1 MLKILSLLLFSMITF
16 SQNSTKLTIYNQY
29 ALVNENFTISLK
41 DGVNEYF
48 YYNIPSN
55 FNLDFIYL
63 SLDAKILNQSIVI
76 PPFQLNKILENQEVD
91 LIHKDGNLIN
101 GKIVKFE
108 NSAAV
113 LSDKN
118 NNLMII
124 PNINDYQIKT
134 NVKYNEKQF
143 KPYIKWEIEAK
154 KGEYPANLTYRV
166 NGISW
171 NADYILIINKN
182 KANIK
187 SFYTINNNTDIE
199 YNNMDV
205 KFVSGEIQNVFN
217 QRRMTRT
224 MSRSSIEKSVS
235 DDDDMVQEN
244 LNEYKIYTYNKK
256 VNLPSNS
263 SKQYEYFSAEDIN
276 IQKILYFETSQYN
289 ELRNEKPFIQY
300 KIKNDKSNKLG
311 YALPTG
317 KFMTYEN
324 LNDELI
330 FTGEDIIKD
339 IPIGDDINIKIGK
352 AFDVLISQNIMSNN
366 AISDKISDIET
377 AIKIKNTASEEKYL
391 EIVNNLYSNYEIL
404 KTTDE
409 YEKLSSNK
417 IKFSF
422 KMKPN
427 SEKTIILKVRFKNF

>member
-1 MLKILSLLLFSMITF
+1 MIL
-16 SQNSTKLTIYNQY
+16 
-29 ALVNENFTISLK
+29 
-41 DGVNEYF
+41 
-48 YYNIPSN
+48 
-55 FNLDFIYL
+55 
-63 SLDAKILNQSIVI
+63 
-76 PPFQLNKILENQEVD
+76 LE
-91 LIHKDGNLIN
+91 
-101 GKIVKFE
+101 
-108 NSAAV
+108 
-113 LSDKN
+113 
-118 NNLMII
+118 
-124 PNINDYQIKT
+124 
-134 NVKYNEKQF
+134 
-143 KPYIKWEIEAK
+143 
-154 KGEYPANLTYRV
+154 
-166 NGISW
+166 
-171 NADYILIINKN
+171 
-182 KANIK
+182 
-187 SFYTINNNTDIE
+187 TD
-199 YNNMDV
+199 
-205 KFVSGEIQNVFN
+205 
-217 QRRMTRT
+217 
-224 MSRSSIEKSVS
+224 
-235 DDDDMVQEN
+235 
-244 LNEYKIYTYNKK
+244 
-256 VNLPSNS
+256 
-263 SKQYEYFSAEDIN
+263 
-276 IQKILYFETSQYN
+276 
-289 ELRNEKPFIQY
+289 